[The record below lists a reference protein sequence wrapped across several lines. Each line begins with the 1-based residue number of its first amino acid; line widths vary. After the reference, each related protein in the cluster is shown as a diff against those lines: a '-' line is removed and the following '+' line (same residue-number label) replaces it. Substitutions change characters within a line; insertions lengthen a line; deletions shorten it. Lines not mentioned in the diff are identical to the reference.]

1 MPPNAKGGK
10 QYKKKAK
17 GAEDPDSLFIDQQE
31 GQQIARVIRLLGNR
45 NMSCYCNDNKV
56 RTCHVRGKMRGRVFV
71 EKGDMVLV
79 SLREFELG
87 ASKTDVGGDII
98 AKYPYET
105 LSRLRKQKGTNQKLF
120 MQLEVL
126 DGTRLAAI
134 GGDGEDGWEF
144 DRDMAPEEGDDS
156 ESGVS
161 GDEKPVENTIVT
173 STVQKKEAD
182 DDFNIDDI

>member
-17 GAEDPDSLFIDQQE
+17 GAEDPDSLFIERQE

-45 NMSCYCNDNKV
+45 NMSCYCNDNKI

-71 EKGDMVLV
+71 EKGDMVLI

-105 LSRLRKQKGTNQKLF
+105 LSRLRKEEGTNEKLF

-126 DGTRLAAI
+126 DGTRLAEI
-134 GGDGEDGWEF
+134 GG
-144 DRDMAPEEGDDS
+144 
-156 ESGVS
+156 
-161 GDEKPVENTIVT
+161 
-173 STVQKKEAD
+173 
-182 DDFNIDDI
+182 